1 MSNESTYDRL
11 NKLAQDPSN
20 FVSVTNCQSP
30 ENFEALES
38 RTPNHQEIN
47 LDQVAE
53 PKVQEASQFTLAK
66 KKHKR
71 KKSSQLRKQKQVKLR
86 INYLDPLLQ
95 DNQPVLFE
103 GHLIPMSCNA
113 LDPNWLEKY
122 ISGTQLPD
130 VAIVDGSL
138 ERVTSTYQIHN
149 SVSRSSSLMSR
160 HTNISLTQSRYT
172 KMKNPPLIP
181 KWVQITENYLRYYK
195 DKIASRAQVNNPQI
209 CLQL

>member
-1 MSNESTYDRL
+1 MQQDSAIPSNYPRFELNLNKITEQNDEDSSEARLLSVVKETDRDNSKESSVKDVQIKVSSMSNESTYDRL

-71 KKSSQLRKQKQVKLR
+71 KKSS
-86 INYLDPLLQ
+86 
-95 DNQPVLFE
+95 
-103 GHLIPMSCNA
+103 
-113 LDPNWLEKY
+113 
-122 ISGTQLPD
+122 
-130 VAIVDGSL
+130 
-138 ERVTSTYQIHN
+138 
-149 SVSRSSSLMSR
+149 
-160 HTNISLTQSRYT
+160 
-172 KMKNPPLIP
+172 
-181 KWVQITENYLRYYK
+181 
-195 DKIASRAQVNNPQI
+195 
-209 CLQL
+209 